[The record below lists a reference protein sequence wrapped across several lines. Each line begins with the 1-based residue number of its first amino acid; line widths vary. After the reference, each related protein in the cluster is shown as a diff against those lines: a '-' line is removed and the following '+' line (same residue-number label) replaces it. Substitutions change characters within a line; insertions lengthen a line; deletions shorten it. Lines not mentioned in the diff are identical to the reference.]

1 MLARVAE
8 SELDSGPRER
18 GTERFC
24 VVTRAVK
31 PIDDLIRFV
40 VAPDGSVVPDLK
52 HRLPGRGVWVTAT
65 REALT
70 EAVRK
75 KAFARGFKA
84 EIRTTAELAGFTENL
99 LVKSA
104 LDALAM
110 AGKAGCVVTGFS
122 KVEAAIA
129 GHEIAAV
136 LHGKDAS
143 ADGIRKIEAALHRHG
158 VGNAGEIVVID
169 EFTTEELDLALG
181 RSNVVHAALL
191 AGPAGKAFLTRL
203 QRLRRFR
210 AGDTGKPEHGE
221 TRHQGA
227 RRLDSE

>member
-1 MLARVAE
+1 MLARVIE

-65 REALT
+65 RDALT

-110 AGKAGCVVTGFS
+110 AGKAGCVITGFS

-129 GHEIAAV
+129 DHEIAAV

-158 VGNAGEIVVID
+158 VENAGEIVVID
-169 EFTTEELDLALG
+169 EFTTDDLDLALG

-210 AGDTGKPEHGE
+210 AGDPGKPGRGE
-221 TRHQGA
+221 TRHEGA

>member
-1 MLARVAE
+1 MLARAIDRE
-8 SELDSGPRER
+8 IDNGPRSA

-24 VVTRAVK
+24 VVDRAVK
-31 PIDDLIRFV
+31 PVSDLIRFV
-40 VAPDGSVVPDLK
+40 VAPDGAVVPDLK
-52 HRLPGRGVWVTAT
+52 QHLPGRGVWVTAT
-65 REALT
+65 RDALT
-70 EAVRK
+70 DAVRK
-75 KAFARGFKA
+75 KVFARGFKA
-84 EIRTTAELAGFTENL
+84 EVRTSANLVDFTEKL
-99 LVKSA
+99 LVKSV

-129 GHEIAAV
+129 GGEVAAL
-136 LHGKDAS
+136 LHGNDGS
-143 ADGIRKIEAALHRHG
+143 ADGLRKIEAVLHRH
-158 VGNAGEIVVID
+158 NAENAEKIVVID
-169 EFTTEELDLALG
+169 EFTTDELDLALG

-191 AGPAGKAFLTRL
+191 AGPAGGPFLTRL

>member
-1 MLARVAE
+1 MLACVTD
-8 SELDSGPRER
+8 SELDNGPRTT

-31 PIDDLIRFV
+31 PAGEMIRFV

-52 HRLPGRGVWVTAT
+52 HHLPGRGVWVTAT
-65 REALT
+65 RNALS

-84 EIRTTAELAGFTENL
+84 DIRTPADLADFTDRL
-99 LVKSA
+99 LVKSV
-104 LDALAM
+104 LDALAI
-110 AGKAGCVVTGFS
+110 AGKAGCVATGFS

-129 GHEIAAV
+129 GGKIEAV
-136 LHGKDAS
+136 LHGRDGS
-143 ADGIRKIEAALHRHG
+143 ADGIRKIEAALRRQDI
-158 VGNAGEIVVID
+158 EKPDKIVVIG
-169 EFTTEELDLALG
+169 EFTTDELDLALG

-221 TRHQGA
+221 TRHKGA

>member
-1 MLARVAE
+1 MLARVADN
-8 SELDSGPRER
+8 ELDNGPRAT

-31 PIDDLIRFV
+31 PVDEMIRFV
-40 VAPDGSVVPDLK
+40 MAPDGSVVPDLK
-52 HRLPGRGVWVTAT
+52 HQLPGRGVWVTAT
-65 REALT
+65 RTALA

-75 KAFARGFKA
+75 KAFARGFK
-84 EIRTTAELAGFTENL
+84 TDVKTAGDLVDVTDRLLA
-99 LVKSA
+99 KSA
-104 LDALAM
+104 LDALAI
-110 AGKAGCVVTGFS
+110 AGKAGCVVTGYS

-129 GHEIAAV
+129 KGDVAAL
-136 LHGKDAS
+136 LHGRGGS
-143 ADGIRKIEAALHRHG
+143 IDGRRKIEAALHR
-158 VGNAGEIVVID
+158 GNAEIADGIVVID
-169 EFTTEELDLALG
+169 EFTTDELDLALG

-191 AGPAGKAFLTRL
+191 AGPAGRPFLTRL

-221 TRHQGA
+221 TRHKGA

>member
-1 MLARVAE
+1 MLARVSD
-8 SELDSGPRER
+8 SELDNGPRSK

-24 VVTRAVK
+24 VVTRCARPV
-31 PIDDLIRFV
+31 DDLIRFV
-40 VAPDGSVVPDLK
+40 VAPDGTVIPDLK
-52 HRLPGRGVWVTAT
+52 QNLPGRGVWVTAT
-65 REALT
+65 RAAVS

-75 KAFARGFKA
+75 KAFARGFKT
-84 EIRTTAELAGFTENL
+84 EIRTPADLVELTEKL

-110 AGKAGCVVTGFS
+110 AGKAGCIVAGFS
-122 KVEAAIA
+122 KVEAALA
-129 GHEIAAV
+129 KGDVAAL
-136 LHGKDAS
+136 LHGRDGS
-143 ADGIRKIEAALHRHG
+143 ADGRRKMEAALRQ
-158 VGNAGEIVVID
+158 GNVVNADEIVVID
-169 EFTTEELDLALG
+169 EFTTDELDLALG

-191 AGPAGKAFLTRL
+191 AGPAGRPFLTRL

-221 TRHQGA
+221 TRHKGA

>member
-1 MLARVAE
+1 MLARVTE
-8 SELDSGPRER
+8 SELDGRPRER

-31 PIDDLIRFV
+31 PVDDLIRFV

-75 KAFARGFKA
+75 KAFALGFKTD
-84 EIRTTAELAGFTENL
+84 IRTTAELAGFTENL

-110 AGKAGCVVTGFS
+110 AGKAGCVITGFS

-136 LHGKDAS
+136 LHGRDAS
-143 ADGIRKIEAALHRHG
+143 ADGIRKIKAALHRHG
-158 VGNAGEIVVID
+158 VENAGEIVVID
-169 EFTTEELDLALG
+169 EFTTDELDLALG

-221 TRHQGA
+221 TRHKGA

>member
-1 MLARVAE
+1 MLARVTD
-8 SELDSGPRER
+8 SEFDNGPRTT

-31 PIDDLIRFV
+31 PVGDLIRFV
-40 VAPDGSVVPDLK
+40 IAPDGAVVPDLK
-52 HRLPGRGVWVTAT
+52 QHLPGRGVWVTAT
-65 REALT
+65 RDALT
-70 EAVRK
+70 EAIRK
-75 KAFARGFKA
+75 KAFARGFKTD
-84 EIRTTAELAGFTENL
+84 IRTAADLADFTERL

-104 LDALAM
+104 LDALSI

-129 GHEIAAV
+129 GGEIAAV
-136 LHGKDAS
+136 LHGRDAS
-143 ADGIRKIEAALHRHG
+143 ADGRRKIEALLRRQDAE
-158 VGNAGEIVVID
+158 NPEEIAVIG
-169 EFTTEELDLALG
+169 EFTTDELDLALG

-210 AGDTGKPEHGE
+210 AGDTGKPAHGE
-221 TRHQGA
+221 TRHQGS

>member
-1 MLARVAE
+1 MLARE
-8 SELDSGPRER
+8 TKSELDSGPRR
-18 GTERFC
+18 KGTERFC

-31 PIDDLIRFV
+31 PVDDLIRFV

-52 HRLPGRGVWVTAT
+52 QRLPGRGAWVTAT

-75 KAFARGFKA
+75 KALARSFKA
-84 EIRTTAELAGFTENL
+84 NIQAPADLAGFTEQL

-104 LDALAM
+104 LDALAI
-110 AGKAGCVVTGFS
+110 AGKAGCVISGFS

-129 GHEIAAV
+129 GQNIVAV
-136 LHGKDAS
+136 LHGRDAS
-143 ADGIRKIEAALHRHG
+143 ADGIRKIEAALHRA
-158 VGNAGEIVVID
+158 VENADEIVVIG
-169 EFTTEELDLALG
+169 EFTADELDLALG

-191 AGPAGKAFLTRL
+191 AGPASKAFLTRL

-221 TRHQGA
+221 TRHKGA

>member
-1 MLARVAE
+1 
-8 SELDSGPRER
+8 
-18 GTERFC
+18 
-24 VVTRAVK
+24 
-31 PIDDLIRFV
+31 V

-52 HRLPGRGVWVTAT
+52 HHLPGRGVWVTAT
-65 REALT
+65 RDALAEAL
-70 EAVRK
+70 RR

-84 EIRTTAELAGFTENL
+84 DIRTAADLADFTDKL

-110 AGKAGCVVTGFS
+110 AGKAGCMVTGFS
-122 KVEAAIA
+122 KVEAAIS
-129 GHEIAAV
+129 GGKIAAV
-136 LHGKDAS
+136 LHGRDAS
-143 ADGIRKIEAALHRHG
+143 ADGIRKIEAVLRRDNG
-158 VGNAGEIVVID
+158 ENRGEIVVID
-169 EFTTEELDLALG
+169 EFTTDELDLALG

-221 TRHQGA
+221 TRHKGA